1 MAQLPE
7 DRGEGGDDLPTQ
19 ARRQGS
25 PDLAGLGGHAPSLSP
40 AVATR
45 SSSASRQ
52 SLAGVARGPAGRR
65 LVAWIGN
72 VSRMPGRYS
81 TRTWP
86 AVCTV
91 RLADSK
97 RKRRP

>member
-7 DRGEGGDDLPTQ
+7 DRGEVGDDFPTR

-25 PDLAGLGGHAPSLSP
+25 PDLAGLDGHASSLSP

-52 SLAGVARGPAGRR
+52 SLAGMARGPVGRR
-65 LVAWIGN
+65 LVAGIGSM
-72 VSRMPGRYS
+72 SRMPGRYS
-81 TRTWP
+81 TYTWQKG
-86 AVCTV
+86 AVENANG
-91 RLADSK
+91 RL
-97 RKRRP
+97 RR